1 LNDQEYRNNLA
12 LASYAYDRDLD
23 LASDVAMGGLF
34 GSIAGGIIGAVF
46 KKKKTPNPE
55 KNYIKR

>member
-1 LNDQEYRNNLA
+1 MI
-12 LASYAYDRDLD
+12 SDLD

-46 KKKKTPNPE
+46 KK
-55 KNYIKR
+55 IRR

>member
-12 LASYAYDRDLD
+12 LASFAYDKDLD

-34 GSIAGGIIGAVF
+34 GSIAGGIISDVF
-46 KKKKTPNPE
+46 KTTPTKPTAAGGKT
-55 KNYIKR
+55 